1 MRGRHSAGRPGP
13 VAAAQDR
20 LPPLV
25 CGTAVTAAGLQEQ
38 IFGPSGNPW

>member
-13 VAAAQDR
+13 V
-20 LPPLV
+20 V
-25 CGTAVTAAGLQEQ
+25 AAGLQAQ